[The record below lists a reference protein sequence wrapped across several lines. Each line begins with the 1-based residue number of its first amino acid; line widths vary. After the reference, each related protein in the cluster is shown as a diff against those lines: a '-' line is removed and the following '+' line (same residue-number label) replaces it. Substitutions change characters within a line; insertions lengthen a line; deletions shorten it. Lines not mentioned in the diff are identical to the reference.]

1 MVAPGTGSDAP
12 STTTPVS
19 VSPASTTRS
28 SPVDAPGTATSSGSG
43 STWPST
49 LRRWLPGERSPTL
62 NLPSRQ
68 VVVHLGGAA
77 APPRPPRTQDPAR
90 GASGSAGGTGPA
102 RGGAAG

>member
-49 LRRWLPGERSPTL
+49 LRRWLPGERSQTL
-62 NLPSRQ
+62 NLPSRK

-77 APPRPPRTQDPAR
+77 APTRPTRTEAPAR
-90 GASGSAGGTGPA
+90 GRPDEHTYELPS
-102 RGGAAG
+102 